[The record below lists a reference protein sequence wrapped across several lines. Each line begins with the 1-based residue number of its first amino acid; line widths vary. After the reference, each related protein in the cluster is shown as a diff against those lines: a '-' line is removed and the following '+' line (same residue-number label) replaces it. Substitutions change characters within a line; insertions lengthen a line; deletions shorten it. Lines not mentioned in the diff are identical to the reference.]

1 MTKVLDLTKQKFGR
15 LTVIKRVENDKHG
28 KSRWLCKCDCGNEIQ
43 VVGIDLKS
51 GHTQSCG
58 CLQKEVL
65 LKRTIKH
72 NMSKS
77 RIHRIWSR
85 MKSRCYNEKVIEY
98 KNYGGR
104 GIIIYDEWKNN
115 FQNFYNWS
123 INNGY
128 SDDLTIDRIN
138 NDGNYEPSNCRWIDN
153 EQQQKNKRNNH
164 FLTYKETTTCIA
176 DWEKIKG
183 FKKGLIKS
191 RLKLGWTIEQAIE
204 TPINGDKNM
213 FIKN

>member
-1 MTKVLDLTKQKFGR
+1 MTKALGLTKQKFGR
-15 LTVIKRVENDKHG
+15 LTVIKRIENDKHG

-58 CLQKEVL
+58 CLQKEAL

-85 MKSRCYNEKVIEY
+85 MKSRCYNEKVVEY

-115 FQNFYNWS
+115 FMSFYNWS

-138 NDGNYEPSNCRWIDN
+138 NDGNYEPSNCRWISN

-164 FLTYKETTTCIA
+164 FLTYKETTMCMA
-176 DWEKIKG
+176 EWEKIKG

-204 TPINGDKNM
+204 TPINSDKNM